1 MGPQLHQ
8 REDSLPSS
16 FPSIKPYQRQH
27 NMLRLAALFLL
38 VSAWCLTSEAGVTAQ
53 CNREWQKNT
62 DFNGDD
68 LGKIK
73 AEGPI
78 QCEEACTKNPK
89 CQFFTFVQKRK
100 DCYPKASKSGQPGRV
115 LKNPIC
121 ISGFS
126 LKGCVVPDCHFPFIY
141 KGKQYDSCTTVDNS
155 GSSWCSTTYNYQGQW
170 RTCTDKDLRVKLK
183 VWLYKKGQYIL
194 MDQRWTEDLN
204 SLPSTTLAPEAED
217 SVSDENEPASAMEDA
232 GKRPVIKTGDCADWK
247 DMENCLQ
254 GARDMHMHPRSAR
267 AMCRNIGLS
276 CDKKMSGGNPMG
288 YSYAGSNPAYSANR
302 GNPMGYSFAGSNAAY
317 SANRGNPMGY
327 SYTG

>member
-155 GSSWCSTTYNYQGQW
+155 GSLWCSTTYNYQGKW
-170 RTCTDKDLRVKLK
+170 RTCTDKDL
-183 VWLYKKGQYIL
+183 
-194 MDQRWTEDLN
+194 N
-204 SLPSTTLAPEAED
+204 PLPSTTLAPEAEN
-217 SVSDENEPASAMEDA
+217 SVSDENEPASAMEDE
-232 GKRPVIKTGDCADWK
+232 GKRSVIKTLDCADWK
-247 DMENCLQ
+247 DMW
-254 GARDMHMHPRSAR
+254 D
-267 AMCRNIGLS
+267 
-276 CDKKMSGGNPMG
+276 
-288 YSYAGSNPAYSANR
+288 
-302 GNPMGYSFAGSNAAY
+302 
-317 SANRGNPMGY
+317 
-327 SYTG
+327 

>member
-141 KGKQYDSCTTVDNS
+141 KGKPYDSCTTVDAGNTLWCSTTYKYQGQWRTCTDKDLNPLPPTTLAPVVPDCHFPFIYKGEQYDSCTTVDAGNTL
-155 GSSWCSTTYNYQGQW
+155 WCSTTYKYQGQW

-183 VWLYKKGQYIL
+183 VW
-194 MDQRWTEDLN
+194 
-204 SLPSTTLAPEAED
+204 
-217 SVSDENEPASAMEDA
+217 
-232 GKRPVIKTGDCADWK
+232 
-247 DMENCLQ
+247 
-254 GARDMHMHPRSAR
+254 
-267 AMCRNIGLS
+267 
-276 CDKKMSGGNPMG
+276 
-288 YSYAGSNPAYSANR
+288 
-302 GNPMGYSFAGSNAAY
+302 
-317 SANRGNPMGY
+317 
-327 SYTG
+327 